1 MPSSVGPLPL
11 FLLWSP
17 PVLPCQV
24 SLQHLS
30 LKALVAPA
38 FVLSDPAVGNCP
50 LPSAFLPSLPT
61 THTLTHTHTH
71 THTQKHSHWPRVCTA
86 ALGSLLRLS
95 VQPQLLLQRLPHL
108 PPRPTEES
116 GSGQISPSLP
126 LERTK
131 DTGLLGD
138 FYIMVHSASPQKSS
152 APRFPHVDCLD
163 LKPKCGKPGT
173 PLPQALPAQDFGD
186 SI

>member
-61 THTLTHTHTH
+61 THTLTHTHRNTL
-71 THTQKHSHWPRVCTA
+71 TGLESARQPLGLCSDYLSSRSSCCRGFPTSHPDPH
-86 ALGSLLRLS
+86 RL
-95 VQPQLLLQRLPHL
+95 
-108 PPRPTEES
+108 

-126 LERTK
+126 LERTRE
-131 DTGLLGD
+131 TGLLGD
-138 FYIMVHSASPQKSS
+138 FYIMVHSASPQKSA

>member
-61 THTLTHTHTH
+61 THTLTHTHRNTLTGLESARQPLGLCSDYLSSRSSCCRGFPTSH
-71 THTQKHSHWPRVCTA
+71 PDPQKNL
-86 ALGSLLRLS
+86 ALARFLPVSLLKEPGRLVS
-95 VQPQLLLQRLPHL
+95 LGTFTLWYIQLHPRKALLQGFHML
-108 PPRPTEES
+108 
-116 GSGQISPSLP
+116 I
-126 LERTK
+126 
-131 DTGLLGD
+131 
-138 FYIMVHSASPQKSS
+138 V
-152 APRFPHVDCLD
+152 
-163 LKPKCGKPGT
+163 
-173 PLPQALPAQDFGD
+173 
-186 SI
+186 